1 MPDDKNE
8 KDNRDRLRVAGG
20 EDYEIDYLVGNAVIT
35 REQARR
41 LIRRSGNDRATLL
54 KHARNLNA

>member
-1 MPDDKNE
+1 MPDDKSK

-20 EDYEIDYLVGNAVIT
+20 EDYEIDYLVENAVIT
-35 REQARR
+35 REQART
-41 LIRRSGNDRATLL
+41 LIRRYGNDRATLL